1 MQDIANDLQWQ
12 IADMDKLLKLQA
24 PRRDSAPRGLIARV
38 TLRLQGNSVSN
49 DVCCHCDCREHLAIC
64 SLCSH
69 WVCAEHRILLGAV
82 NLDDDGRSLGGVN
95 VMCANAPL
103 CDRRQYWVIEKLGKG
118 VSVLDKGSKGRNKGS
133 QGHNKGSKGCNK
145 GSKGYNKGSTGGKG
159 KGHEGSRAN
168 GW

>member
-1 MQDIANDLQWQ
+1 MAIDRLENEQQQAWCSEPASYPSPTSGRAAPYPSGRAPRGMQDISNDLQCQ
-12 IADMDKLLKLQA
+12 IAEMNKLLQLQE
-24 PRRDSAPRGLIARV
+24 PHRDSAPRGLIARV

-49 DVCCHCDCREHLAIC
+49 DVCCNCDCREHLAIC

-103 CDRRQYWVIEKLGKG
+103 CDRRQYWVIEKLG
-118 VSVLDKGSKGRNKGS
+118 
-133 QGHNKGSKGCNK
+133 
-145 GSKGYNKGSTGGKG
+145 
-159 KGHEGSRAN
+159 
-168 GW
+168 